1 MFDTLEKYERIILAA
16 LILTLIAGMA
26 VIVYKRTRP
35 AVNIEIKSFT
45 ARIEPP
51 DTGRGTSPEQLII
64 NINLAT
70 PEELAGLKGIG
81 PSLAKRIVDYRII
94 KGPFRS
100 KDEIKDVKGIGEV
113 IYGNIKDVITTE

>member
-45 ARIEPP
+45 GKEEPP
-51 DTGRGTSPEQLII
+51 DIGRTPSPEQPII
-64 NINLAT
+64 NINIAA
-70 PEELAGLKGIG
+70 PEELAKLKGIG
-81 PSLAKRIVDYRII
+81 PSLAKRIVDHRMR
-94 KGPFRS
+94 KGPYRS
-100 KDEIKDVKGIGEV
+100 KEEIKDVKGIGEV
-113 IYGNIKDVITTE
+113 LYGNIKDAITTE